1 MTPILLEEGN
11 VKSLEKPLCAEMD
24 KAIDHLLKELASIRT
39 GKAHVSMIENIKV
52 ECYGGSIMNLKEVAS
67 LTAPD
72 VNLLTIQPWDPSVMN
87 DIERALNN
95 AQLGINPQ
103 VDDDMI
109 RLELPKM
116 SSERR
121 DELAKQVGKK
131 VEECKVAVRN
141 IRKDAQNMI
150 RDAEKKKNISEDFVK
165 RLTKVLQDCT
175 DKYTDKADDIGNK
188 KSSEL
193 KAF

>member
-95 AQLGINPQ
+95 AQLGINPK